1 MWAAV
6 YYSFGGPEVLRVEK
20 RPRPV
25 VSKGHVLVRVRA
37 AGINP
42 RDAIVR
48 SGAYRHLMNDQFPK
62 GTGADFAGE
71 VKQLGPGVRDLDVGD
86 AVFGYIESLESSTAA
101 QLISVSAKAIARKPL
116 ALSQAQAAS
125 MPCTYLTALQALRD
139 KARLRAGQRLLVYGA
154 SGGVGTAAVQIG
166 RHFGAHVVAVSSARN
181 REHCVYNGAHEAL
194 AHDAGPD
201 IFEGPPSYDVVFQV
215 ARPEVDLYPRAARV
229 ILRGGVFVSLNPDPS
244 LELRGW
250 LRWVTEGRRF
260 TTLAVEASRVDLEMI
275 AALADRAVL
284 RPRIEAT
291 FPLEKVREAHRRVAE
306 RHVRGKLVLNVA

>member
-6 YYSFGGPEVLRVEK
+6 YYAFGGPEVLRVEK
-20 RPRPV
+20 RPRPT
-25 VSKGHVLVRVRA
+25 VSRGHVLVRVRA
-37 AGINP
+37 SGVNP

-71 VKQLGPGVRDLDVGD
+71 IAQVGPGVRDFAPGD
-86 AVFGYIESLESSTAA
+86 AVYGYVESLESATAA
-101 QLISVSAKAIARKPL
+101 QLISVPAKAVARKPL
-116 ALSQAQAAS
+116 TLSQAQAAA
-125 MPCTYLTALQALRD
+125 MPCSYLTALQALRD
-139 KARLRAGQRLLVYGA
+139 RARLRAGQRVLIYGA
-154 SGGVGTAAVQIG
+154 SGGVGTAALQ
-166 RHFGAHVVAVSSARN
+166 FANYFEAHVVGVASARN
-181 REHCVYNGAHEAL
+181 REHCLYNGAHEAL
-194 AHDAGPD
+194 AYDSGPD

-215 ARPEVDLYPRAARV
+215 ARPEIDLYPKAARV
-229 ILRGGVFVSLNPDPS
+229 LVRGGVFVSLNPDPT

-260 TTLAVEASRVDLEMI
+260 TTLAVEGRRADLEI
-275 AALADRAVL
+275 ISALADRTIL

-291 FPLEKVREAHRRVAE
+291 LPLEKVREAHRRVAG